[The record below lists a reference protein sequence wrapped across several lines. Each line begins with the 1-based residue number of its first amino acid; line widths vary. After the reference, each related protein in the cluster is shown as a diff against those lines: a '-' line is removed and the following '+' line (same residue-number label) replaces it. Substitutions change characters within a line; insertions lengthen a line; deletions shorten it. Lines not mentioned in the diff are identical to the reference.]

1 MAFIDSDVSPS
12 ASFQF
17 KESKHRSLT
26 SWLCARKMRHEYE
39 KHRLVSIPWS
49 WHVGLDGSGVSTAT
63 GGRQG
68 RAGFQSHDR
77 RWVAGEPER
86 LSRQMGSALFL
97 YERFHERLHNG
108 GAQFSTRPGQV

>member
-1 MAFIDSDVSPS
+1 DSNVSPS

-26 SWLCARKMRHEYE
+26 SWLCARKLRHEYE
-39 KHRLVSIPWS
+39 KHRLVSIPCS

-68 RAGFQSHDR
+68 RARFQSHDR

-86 LSRQMGSALFL
+86 LSRQMGGYLFL
-97 YERFHERLHNG
+97 PERFHLAFHDG
-108 GAQFSTRPGQV
+108 GAQ